1 MATPLDLTP
10 FGYTPT
16 ENIVYSRLLNG
27 GPSSGYAVARDLVI
41 ARANAYQALRGLV
54 AKGAAVVS
62 DNQPQKFRAVRP
74 SDLFASI
81 VDRQTRRLDEL
92 EAQLT
97 HDHDTVAESFVRLTG
112 ERTFIELAARTAARE
127 SEEVSCIGPPRVLAA
142 LTPSF
147 RKRGVDGASS
157 KVWAL
162 GDGQQTA
169 VALEGVVPLERAQ
182 ELFGAP
188 IAILLAGSSAMLAR
202 LLDRATTGYWAS
214 EPDVVGATRGAFAA
228 LTAGLR

>member
-1 MATPLDLTP
+1 MTTPLDLTP

-16 ENIVYSRLLNG
+16 ENIVYSRLLVR

-62 DNQPQKFRAVRP
+62 DEQPQKYRAVRP

-92 EAQLT
+92 EVQLT
-97 HDHDTVAESFVRLTG
+97 HEAEAAAASFTRLTG
-112 ERTFIELAARTAARE
+112 ERAFIEVAARTTARE
-127 SEEVSCIGPPRVLAA
+127 SGVVSCLGPPRVLAA

-147 RKRGVDGASS
+147 RKRAADGASS

-162 GDGQQTA
+162 GDGQQTPI
-169 VALEGVVPLERAQ
+169 ALEGTIPIARAQ

-188 IAILLAGSSAMLAR
+188 ITILLAGSSGMLAR
-202 LLDRATTGYWAS
+202 LLDRDATGYWTS
-214 EPDVVGATRGAFAA
+214 EPDVLGATRGAFVA
-228 LTAGLR
+228 LTSGLR